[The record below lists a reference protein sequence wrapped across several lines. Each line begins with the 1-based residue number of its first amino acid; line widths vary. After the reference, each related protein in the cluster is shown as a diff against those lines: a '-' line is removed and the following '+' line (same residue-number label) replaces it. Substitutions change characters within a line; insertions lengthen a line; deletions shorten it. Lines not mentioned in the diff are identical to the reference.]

1 MFSMKP
7 PAAAEPSLNTT
18 KEYFV
23 PADAYKTSS
32 LALVG
37 SKMSPTLLSPTDRV
51 SPEKNSSVARRV
63 ASLVGEAVGRV
74 SPIGVRVG
82 TNVGATVGRYTKIV
96 VLYVGAV
103 KR

>member
-1 MFSMKP
+1 
-7 PAAAEPSLNTT
+7 
-18 KEYFV
+18 
-23 PADAYKTSS
+23 
-32 LALVG
+32 
-37 SKMSPTLLSPTDRV
+37 V